1 MARSMNVAR
10 RTGTTVPRIQGVI
23 PAVGQT
29 FKPYA
34 VVVTDVNGD
43 IVECTSGAGAL
54 SVLGLALQGAFTGP
68 GYNVS
73 DSDRTNTLVQ
83 GADGAVSVAIAD
95 HEQEFS
101 ARGVNGG
108 TDPVTPAQTNID
120 EQYGL
125 LKTAGGD
132 WVIDIS
138 NVIDLAI
145 QITDVDIE
153 NKIFFFKFLPAVM
166 IRP

>member
-1 MARSMNVAR
+1 MPRGMNVAR

-34 VVVTDVNGD
+34 VVVTDANGN

-68 GYNVS
+68 GYDVS
-73 DSDRTNTLVQ
+73 DSSRTNTLVQ

-95 HEQEFS
+95 REQEFS
-101 ARGVNGG
+101 CRGVNGG
-108 TDPVTPAQTNID
+108 TDPVTPLQTNID

-125 LKTAGGD
+125 IKTAAGD
-132 WVIDIS
+132 WCL
-138 NVIDLAI
+138 DLANVTDLAVQVTDI
-145 QITDVDIE
+145 DVD
-153 NKIFFFKFLPAVM
+153 NKVFFVKFLESVM
-166 IRP
+166 VRP